1 MMVRAQNENAG
12 TRAFEFLQIDNN
24 ARTVSMG
31 GAGVAMPSGLYGEQ
45 TNPASCGFITKTQAM
60 LGYEKWIDDA
70 WLGPMGYAT
79 RYKNYGV
86 FAASLLYMSQGY
98 LDGDDVR
105 DELGDV
111 IAGAKWHVFSLVGD
125 LTWSK
130 IVYDNLSIGLTMKG
144 IHHSI
149 GSNQEYRASAQGIA
163 FSGGW
168 QYRTMNSRFIIGG
181 AIQNAGFI
189 VSNYTE
195 QSEKLKLPISAAIG
209 VSYVPGDIPGLRLS
223 CDFQK
228 ASDDYL
234 NYKPGFEAAIYKKVL
249 FFRGGY
255 SLSQADLEN
264 AFKTLKGNKDD
275 NYIKSN
281 ANGLSLG
288 FGFITDIQGVATNI
302 DVAYLGRVNGINPS
316 FLLTFLFEY

>member
-1 MMVRAQNENAG
+1 MMAHAQNGNAG
-12 TRAFEFLQIDNN
+12 TRGFEFLQIDNN

-31 GAGVAMPSGLYGEQ
+31 GAGVAMPSGLYGEAS
-45 TNPASCGFITKTQAM
+45 NPASCGFITKTQAM

-70 WLGPMGYAT
+70 WLGPMGYAMP
-79 RYKNYGV
+79 YKNYGV
-86 FAASLLYMSQGY
+86 LAASLLYMSHGN

-105 DELGDV
+105 DEVGDV
-111 IAGAKWHVFSLVGD
+111 IPDVKYHVFSLVGD

-130 IVYDNLSIGLTMKG
+130 IVYDNLSIGLTMRG

-149 GSNQEYRASAQGIA
+149 GSTQDYYASTQGMA
-163 FSGGW
+163 FSGGG
-168 QYRTMNSRFIIGG
+168 QYRTMNSRFIIGA

-189 VSNYTE
+189 VSNYTA
-195 QSEKLKLPISAAIG
+195 QSEKLNLPISATIG
-209 VSYVPGDIPGLRLS
+209 VSYVPRDIPGLRLA

-234 NYKPGFEAAIYKKVL
+234 NYKPGFEATIYKKVL

-255 SLSQADLEN
+255 SFSQADLKN
-264 AFKTLKGNKDD
+264 VLKNLKGDQDD
-275 NYIKSN
+275 NYIKSS

-302 DVAYLGRVNGINPS
+302 DVAYLGRVSGLSPS
-316 FLLTFLFEY
+316 FVLTFLFEY